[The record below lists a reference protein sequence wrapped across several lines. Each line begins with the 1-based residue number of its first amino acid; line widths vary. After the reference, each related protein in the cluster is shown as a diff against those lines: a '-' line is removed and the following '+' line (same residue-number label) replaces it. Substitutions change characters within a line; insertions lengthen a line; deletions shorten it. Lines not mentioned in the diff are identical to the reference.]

1 MSQERITTLL
11 TEKRSYLP
19 PEHGKSSAWIC
30 GQDEADAICR
40 RALEDPNDF
49 WGARASQLIHW
60 FKRWD
65 KVLEADEARH
75 KYRWFTGAKLNAAFA
90 TLPKMAMTPR
100 QAYEKI
106 VANEVEMVPSGKL
119 MNRISANSIIPYPPG
134 IPMLMSGENFGGA
147 DSPQIGYL
155 KSLEDWDHSFPG
167 FEHVTEGTEV
177 IDGIYHVMCVK

>member
-11 TEKRSYLP
+11 TEKRSYPP

-75 KYRWFTGAKLNAAFA
+75 KYRWFTGAKLNAAFNCIDRTSSPAAA
-90 TLPKMAMTPR
+90 TRPPSSGRAKRKWTCAASPTRCSIPRSAVWPTP
-100 QAYEKI
+100 
-106 VANEVEMVPSGKL
+106 
-119 MNRISANSIIPYPPG
+119 
-134 IPMLMSGENFGGA
+134 
-147 DSPQIGYL
+147 
-155 KSLEDWDHSFPG
+155 
-167 FEHVTEGTEV
+167 
-177 IDGIYHVMCVK
+177 